1 MRFCAFYVFCAF
13 CAFCAFKKLK
23 TGLMT
28 SFTLLLGDVIYDRAF
43 NELFHQRLESIEYN
57 VVIAIMGAIRRTSS
71 EKLFQDVDLEN
82 YIYLYN
88 IS

>member
-1 MRFCAFYVFCAF
+1 MA
-13 CAFCAFKKLK
+13 
-23 TGLMT
+23 

-43 NELFHQRLESIEYN
+43 NELFHQRLESIKCN

-82 YIYLYN
+82 YVYLYN